1 MLGGSVTGGYGGA
14 LIATKMSQIAQSL
27 IGTKSIYMQRGSQAL
42 TPFHIDDTVYISPL
56 DNAGVNTTT
65 WAEDVKVRFSMP
77 KTSTLIGK
85 AWVEW
90 DMSAGTNDGY
100 VPAVPA
106 VTGAYTQRAAVP
118 AVGTPTA
125 AYAKNIG
132 DIFWKTQILRY
143 GSNVLQQYD
152 TDFIPMFRRLCKN
165 DVNIE
170 DVNANVLG
178 GLPPGGAGE
187 QVLIDAFYTG
197 VKLRCPLEE
206 LFWQSNQDEYWMPES
221 LALEGELIL
230 ITRAPG
236 QCIYTNDG
244 AAPATTPSFSGV
256 SLRYQEITLSAAEK
270 ENRLKL
276 YKSPEGHVI
285 HFLDLEQQPGY
296 TGNGTG
302 TTQPTY
308 NALNQPVWTSLSL
321 PVPLSNFRMDMA
333 EIIFCVRLATAAPN
347 TSLSPTA
354 NLSGSLT
361 NWCGSRLESNTQAS
375 IVTGNSIA
383 TVVPVVQFKLQAA
396 GKDIFVYQPDL
407 WNRSHVR
414 KYYHPDSQIADGFY
428 CIPFARYPE
437 DRKNATGHQSA
448 SVLGQLVL
456 MIDVPN
462 YGSTY
467 TYQVDVWSHSHNLIQ
482 SRAGGIAKALH

>member
-1 MLGGSVTGGYGGA
+1 L
-14 LIATKMSQIAQSL
+14 
-27 IGTKSIYMQRGSQAL
+27 
-42 TPFHIDDTVYISPL
+42 
-56 DNAGVNTTT
+56 
-65 WAEDVKVRFSMP
+65 
-77 KTSTLIGK
+77 
-85 AWVEW
+85 
-90 DMSAGTNDGY
+90 SAGANDGY

-106 VTGAYTQRAAVP
+106 VIGATTQVAAVP

-125 AYAKNIG
+125 AYCKNIG
-132 DIFWKTQILRY
+132 DVFWKTQILRY
-143 GSNVLQQYD
+143 GSNVIQQFD
-152 TDFIPMFRRLCKN
+152 TDIVPIFRRLCKN

-230 ITRAPG
+230 ATRAPG

-244 AAPATTPSFSGV
+244 AAPSTIPSFSGV
-256 SLRYQEITLSAAEK
+256 QLRYQEITLSAAEK

-296 TGNGTG
+296 TANGTNAG
-302 TTQPTY
+302 GLAATTP
-308 NALNQPVWTSLSL
+308 LGLV
-321 PVPLSNFRMDMA
+321 VPLSNFRMDMA
-333 EIIFCVRLATAAPN
+333 EIIFCVRIATAAPT

-361 NWCGSRLESNTQAS
+361 NYHGSRLESNPALS
-375 IVTGNSIA
+375 IVTGDSVA

-414 KYYHPDSQIADGFY
+414 KYYHPDSQIADGYY

-462 YGSTY
+462 YGSTF